1 MDKPVAL
8 NLEMIVTIVDRGRG
22 EEVIDHSKKAGA
34 NGGTILHGRG
44 TGAHEKAKF
53 FGLEIDPEKDIV
65 ITLVP
70 DSLTAEVMNE
80 ISRGIKIDKPGNGIC
95 FAIDISKVVGIT
107 AINSYRQV
115 VEMDTFLDN
124 DDSPKG

>member
-8 NLEMIVTIVDRGRG
+8 NLEMIVTIVDRGIG
-22 EEVIDHSKKAGA
+22 EDVIDYSKEAGA
-34 NGGTILHGRG
+34 NGGTIIHGRG

-65 ITLVP
+65 LTLVP
-70 DSLTAEVMNE
+70 DSRTAEVMNA

-95 FAIDISKVVGIT
+95 FSIDIDKVVGIT

-115 VEMDTFLDN
+115 VDMDTFLDN
-124 DDSPKG
+124 ESPEK

>member
-8 NLEMIVTIVDRGRG
+8 NLEMIVTIVDRGIG
-22 EEVIDHSKKAGA
+22 EDVIEYSKAAGA
-34 NGGTILHGRG
+34 NGGTIIHGRG

-65 ITLVP
+65 LTLVP
-70 DSLTAEVMNE
+70 DSLTAEVMNA

-95 FAIDISKVVGIT
+95 FSINIDKVVGIT

-115 VEMDTFLDN
+115 VEMGTFLDN
-124 DDSPKG
+124 EADE